1 MALSKSLLALVFG
14 VQLALLTALSGPAW
28 AWGDSDWGYSYDY
41 LEDSI
46 QSDMIWRSM
55 KVYQDSIGFGKT
67 STKSKPSAKTP
78 KAKAA
83 TAKPKPQPK
92 PPAKP
97 AFDPNAFRYKYS
109 PQVSQEVKAQMIDRI
124 VAQATSENRAA
135 LRKELQQIDMAGT
148 VRTVLKQQGY
158 EPDSV
163 ASATTYFILS
173 NYGIA
178 HGTESTDAQ
187 NRAVLKQF
195 EQAFGSMSSMR
206 GTSDAQKQKSAELLY
221 WFATLQHVQWKSVSG
236 NAQARATAA
245 AQAREA
251 VKSLGVDFD
260 KLAVT
265 NQGLQA
271 KTNL

>member
-1 MALSKSLLALVFG
+1 MALSKSMLALVLG
-14 VQLALLTALSGPAW
+14 VQLTLLTALSGPAR

-41 LEDSI
+41 LQDSI
-46 QSDMIWRSM
+46 QTDMIWRSM
-55 KVYQDSIGFGKT
+55 KIYQDSIGFGKT
-67 STKSKPSAKTP
+67 SEKTPTPGKSAKP
-78 KAKAA
+78 KAA
-83 TAKPKPQPK
+83 TAKPKPL
-92 PPAKP
+92 AKP

-124 VAQATSENRAA
+124 VAQATSENRAD
-135 LRKELQQIDMAGT
+135 LRKELQQIDMVGT

-206 GTSDAQKQKSAELLY
+206 GASDAQKQKSAELLY
-221 WFATLQHVQWKSVSG
+221 WFATLQHIQWKSVSG

-245 AQAREA
+245 AQAKEA

-260 KLAVT
+260 KLAIT
-265 NQGLQA
+265 NQGLRA
-271 KTNL
+271 KTTP